1 MCIRDSINAEYGDI
15 NVTTMGDPSQM
26 APEDRFHYGLRLV
39 EEGYRMKM
47 EEQSIH
53 WMNKWNEQKME
64 LEEMKRKL
72 EIKERQIV
80 DLQQE
85 SAQLVEQRDAL
96 ASKYTKL
103 KGHVMQIQSLN
114 NNFAAEE
121 GFVGSKLA
129 PSAYPGNYDFSQDSA
144 PPSTYA
150 QSSARHSSSPPRAP
164 VSPPKANDIP
174 QDNQPDAVDAI
185 SFYKQV
191 KQVLE
196 PNDFQEFAANI
207 KALNAGQQSVEE
219 TVRKVLAIIGEERPF
234 LRAKFQR
241 LVYQNIDTSN

>member
-1 MCIRDSINAEYGDI
+1 
-15 NVTTMGDPSQM
+15 
-26 APEDRFHYGLRLV
+26 
-39 EEGYRMKM
+39 
-47 EEQSIH
+47 
-53 WMNKWNEQKME
+53 MNRCNEQKME
-64 LEEMKRKL
+64 LEELKRKL

-121 GFVGSKLA
+121 GFVGNKLNPNFA
-129 PSAYPGNYDFSQDSA
+129 DGPA
-144 PPSTYA
+144 ST
-150 QSSARHSSSPPRAP
+150 SSFGGASSYKPAASPPRAA
-164 VSPPKANDIP
+164 SPPKNDIP

-241 LVYQNIDTSN
+241 LVYQNIDSSN

>member
-1 MCIRDSINAEYGDI
+1 MGANDKS
-15 NVTTMGDPSQM
+15 MGDPSQM

-47 EEQSIH
+47 EEQSH
-53 WMNKWNEQKME
+53 MWMNRCNEQEME
-64 LEEMKRKL
+64 LEELKRKL

-121 GFVGSKLA
+121 GFVGNKLNPNFA
-129 PSAYPGNYDFSQDSA
+129 DGPGPATSSYG
-144 PPSTYA
+144 A
-150 QSSARHSSSPPRAP
+150 QSFSSKPAASPPRSSSPP
-164 VSPPKANDIP
+164 KNDIP
-174 QDNQPDAVDAI
+174 QDN
-185 SFYKQV
+185 
-191 KQVLE
+191 
-196 PNDFQEFAANI
+196 
-207 KALNAGQQSVEE
+207 
-219 TVRKVLAIIGEERPF
+219 
-234 LRAKFQR
+234 
-241 LVYQNIDTSN
+241 

>member
-1 MCIRDSINAEYGDI
+1 MGQNDKS
-15 NVTTMGDPSQM
+15 MGDPSQM

-47 EEQSIH
+47 GEQSPM
-53 WMNKWNEQKME
+53 WMNRCNEQKME
-64 LEEMKRKL
+64 LEELKRKL
-72 EIKERQIV
+72 ETKERQIV

-121 GFVGSKLA
+121 GFVGNKLNPNFA
-129 PSAYPGNYDFSQDSA
+129 DG
-144 PPSTYA
+144 PST
-150 QSSARHSSSPPRAP
+150 SSYGGASNYSSKPPASSPPRSSSPP
-164 VSPPKANDIP
+164 KNDIP

>member
-1 MCIRDSINAEYGDI
+1 
-15 NVTTMGDPSQM
+15 M

-47 EEQSIH
+47 EEQSH
-53 WMNKWNEQKME
+53 MWMNRCNEQKME
-64 LEEMKRKL
+64 LEELKRKL

-121 GFVGSKLA
+121 GFVGNKLA
-129 PSAYPGNYDFSQDSA
+129 PMNPNYAEMDTGMGGGGSRAPTASYNQPSYTNKPSA
-144 PPSTYA
+144 
-150 QSSARHSSSPPRAP
+150 SPPRST
-164 VSPPKANDIP
+164 SPPKNDIP

-241 LVYQNIDTSN
+241 LVYQNIDTGN

>member
-1 MCIRDSINAEYGDI
+1 
-15 NVTTMGDPSQM
+15 M

-47 EEQSIH
+47 EEQSH
-53 WMNKWNEQKME
+53 MWMNRCNEQKME
-64 LEEMKRKL
+64 LEELKRKL

-85 SAQLVEQRDAL
+85 SSQLVEQRDAL

-121 GFVGSKLA
+121 GFVGNKLA
-129 PSAYPGNYDFSQDSA
+129 NMNPNFAEQGGGGSSSFAPSS
-144 PPSTYA
+144 YA
-150 QSSARHSSSPPRAP
+150 SRPASPPRAS
-164 VSPPKANDIP
+164 SPPKNDIP
-174 QDNQPDAVDAI
+174 QDNAPDAVDAI

-196 PNDFQEFAANI
+196 PNDFQDFAANI

>member
-1 MCIRDSINAEYGDI
+1 
-15 NVTTMGDPSQM
+15 
-26 APEDRFHYGLRLV
+26 
-39 EEGYRMKM
+39 
-47 EEQSIH
+47 
-53 WMNKWNEQKME
+53 ME
-64 LEEMKRKL
+64 LEELKRKL
-72 EIKERQIV
+72 ETKERQIV

-114 NNFAAEE
+114 NNFAA
-121 GFVGSKLA
+121 GPA
-129 PSAYPGNYDFSQDSA
+129 
-144 PPSTYA
+144 ST
-150 QSSARHSSSPPRAP
+150 SSFGGASSYKPAASPPRAA
-164 VSPPKANDIP
+164 SPPKNDIP

-196 PNDFQEFAANI
+196 PNDFQEFASNI

-241 LVYQNIDTSN
+241 LVYQNIDSSNYLFAAHD

>member
-1 MCIRDSINAEYGDI
+1 MGQFQS
-15 NVTTMGDPSQM
+15 TMGDPSQM
-26 APEDRFHYGLRLV
+26 APEDRFHYGLRFV

-47 EEQSIH
+47 EEQSH
-53 WMNKWNEQKME
+53 MWMNRCNEQKME
-64 LEEMKRKL
+64 LEELKRKL

-85 SAQLVEQRDAL
+85 SSQLVEQRDAL

-121 GFVGSKLA
+121 GFVGNKLNPNFA
-129 PSAYPGNYDFSQDSA
+129 DGPA
-144 PPSTYA
+144 ST
-150 QSSARHSSSPPRAP
+150 SSFGGASSYKPAA
-164 VSPPKANDIP
+164 SPPKNDIP

-196 PNDFQEFAANI
+196 PNDFQEFASNI

-241 LVYQNIDTSN
+241 LVYQNIDSSN

>member
-1 MCIRDSINAEYGDI
+1 
-15 NVTTMGDPSQM
+15 
-26 APEDRFHYGLRLV
+26 
-39 EEGYRMKM
+39 MKM
-47 EEQSIH
+47 EEQSH
-53 WMNKWNEQKME
+53 MWMNRCNEQKME
-64 LEEMKRKL
+64 LEELKRKL
-72 EIKERQIV
+72 ETKERQIV

-121 GFVGSKLA
+121 GFVGNKMQIP
-129 PSAYPGNYDFSQDSA
+129 PSAMSDLPSEYTRL
-144 PPSTYA
+144 PPSMQASYT
-150 QSSARHSSSPPRAP
+150 SSYPKPSSSSPPRSS
-164 VSPPKANDIP
+164 SPPKNDIP

-207 KALNAGQQSVEE
+207 KALNAGQQSMEE

-241 LVYQNIDTSN
+241 LVYQNVDASNQ

>member
-1 MCIRDSINAEYGDI
+1 
-15 NVTTMGDPSQM
+15 M

-47 EEQSIH
+47 EEQSH
-53 WMNKWNEQKME
+53 MWMNRCNEQKME
-64 LEEMKRKL
+64 LEELKRKL

-85 SAQLVEQRDAL
+85 SSQLVEQRDAL

-121 GFVGSKLA
+121 GFVGNKLNPNFADGPSMGGSSFAGGSASYSKPA
-129 PSAYPGNYDFSQDSA
+129 AS
-144 PPSTYA
+144 PP
-150 QSSARHSSSPPRAP
+150 RSSSPP
-164 VSPPKANDIP
+164 KNDIP

-196 PNDFQEFAANI
+196 PNDFQEFASNI

-241 LVYQNIDTSN
+241 LVYQNIDSSN